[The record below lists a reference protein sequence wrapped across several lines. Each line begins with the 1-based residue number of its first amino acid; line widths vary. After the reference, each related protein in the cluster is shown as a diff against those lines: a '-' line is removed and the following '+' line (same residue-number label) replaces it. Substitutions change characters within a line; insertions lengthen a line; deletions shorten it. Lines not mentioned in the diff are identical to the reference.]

1 MKKFIL
7 PGIFLL
13 IVVVT
18 FFSCNDENIYEKAR
32 RSELEMLDEYI
43 AENYPGI
50 EPKPSGL
57 YFIEL
62 EKGTGDT
69 IKVGDRVQIYYATWT
84 IDSFLIDQSA
94 GFFEGHRYEPFD
106 VVIGSTSTI
115 TGLQEGL
122 TYMQPNAKAIM
133 IINSNLAYGQ
143 SGSSAVGGFTTL
155 LMEVEVHK
163 VFPYKAPN

>member
-1 MKKFIL
+1 MKRFIL

-18 FFSCNDENIYEKAR
+18 FFSCNDENIYEKSR
-32 RSELEMLDEYI
+32 KLEREMLDEYI
-43 AENYPGI
+43 AENYPDI
-50 EPKPSGL
+50 KPKPSGL

-84 IDSFLIDQSA
+84 IDSFLLDQSV
-94 GFFEGHRYEPFD
+94 GFLEGHRYEPFD
-106 VVIGSTSTI
+106 VVIGSSGTI
-115 TGLQEGL
+115 VGLQEGL

-133 IINSNLAYGQ
+133 VINSNLAYGQ
-143 SGSSAVGGFTTL
+143 NGSGLVGGFTTL

-163 VFPYKAPN
+163 VFPSNTSN